1 MRHAVV
7 KSLLAHKL
15 RLALTAISVV
25 LGVSFITGT
34 LVLTDTLSRTFDTL
48 FGDVYKNT
56 DVVVRAKA
64 AFTDIQSADSREPV
78 PAGVLD
84 KVRTVNGVTEEVGE
98 VEGYAQLVDPNTGKA
113 VTTGG
118 APTLGETWTGSA
130 LSPLRLQSGRGP
142 TSAGEVAIDASTADR
157 RHIRVGDR
165 VKVLLRGPVQSATVV
180 GIVRFGSSGN
190 AAGATIVA
198 FDPTTAQRQLGVPGT
213 YTSISIKGAAGV
225 SQSTLRDR
233 VAGELPTGYEALTGK
248 ALAKETASQIQQ
260 ALGFIKTFLLVFAVI
275 ALFVGSFI
283 IANTFSMLVA
293 QRTRELALLRAVGA
307 SRRQVTRSVLAE
319 ALVVGV
325 LGATVGLAFGLLV
338 AVGLQALLGAFGAGL
353 PKGPLVFKP
362 ATAVW
367 AYVVGVGVTTIAA
380 YLPARRASKI
390 APVAALRDDVA
401 LPERSLRRRAVA
413 GVMATA
419 VGAAAMAAGLAG
431 AGSTPALLVG
441 LGALVVFIG
450 VATLSPFASRPVIR
464 VLGAPLGR
472 LFGTAGGL
480 SRENALRNPRRTA
493 ATAAALMIGLAL
505 ISAMTVMA
513 SSVKSSTSQIID
525 RSLGA
530 DYLAHSANYQGFSTD
545 LASKVAAAAGV
556 RSVSTLRFGKVQV
569 GAGGNTDVIATQPEG
584 VQDALNL
591 HLAQGSIAGVGDRG
605 LLVDEK
611 VAKEKHWRVGQVV
624 PVTFARTGRQQLTL
638 AGTYS
643 ENQVAGKYLISTA
656 TYDKNFSSHLD
667 NILLV
672 AGRHGV
678 PAKTTKAAVT
688 AAAAAFPNVTVED
701 QTEFKKSQSKQVDQL
716 LGLVTALLGLAVLI
730 AVLGIVNTLAL
741 SVIERTREI
750 GLLRA
755 VGMSRRQLRRMIR
768 LESVIISV
776 FGALLG
782 LVVGVV
788 FGWALV
794 RALKNDGISTLVIP
808 VGQLALYVV
817 LAGVVGVLAA
827 VLPARRAAKL
837 NVLRAVAS
845 T

>member
-1 MRHAVV
+1 MRNAVV

-34 LVLTDTLSRTFDTL
+34 FVLTDTLSRTFDTL
-48 FGDVYKNT
+48 FGDVYRNT
-56 DVVVRAKA
+56 DVVVRAEA
-64 AFTDIQSADSREPV
+64 AFTDIQTADSREPV

-84 KVRTVNGVTEEVGE
+84 KIRGVDGVTEAVGE
-98 VEGYAQLVDPNTGKA
+98 VEGYAQLVDPKTGKA

-130 LSPLRLQSGRGP
+130 LSPLRLQDGRGP
-142 TSAGEVAIDASTADR
+142 TTAGEVAIDASTADR
-157 RHIRVGDR
+157 HHIRVGDR
-165 VKVLLRGPVQSATVV
+165 VKVLLRGPVQPATVV

-198 FDPTTAQRQLGVPGT
+198 FDPTTAQRQLGEPGT

-225 SQSTLRDR
+225 SESALRDR
-233 VAGELPTGYEALTGK
+233 VAVELPTGFEALTGR

-325 LGATVGLAFGLLV
+325 VGATVGLAFGLLV

-362 ATAVW
+362 ATVIW
-367 AYVVGVGVTTIAA
+367 AYVVGVGVTTVAA

-413 GVMATA
+413 GVTA
-419 VGAAAMAAGLAG
+419 SALGAASMAAGLAG
-431 AGSTPALLVG
+431 VGSTPALLVG

-450 VATLSPFASRPVIR
+450 VAALSPFASRPVIR
-464 VLGAPLGR
+464 VLGAPLNR
-472 LFGTAGGL
+472 LFGTPGRL

-513 SSVKSSTSQIID
+513 SSVKSSFSDIID

-530 DYLAHSANYQGFSTD
+530 DYVAHSENYEGFSTD
-545 LASKVAAAAGV
+545 LAGKVAAAPGV
-556 RSVSTLRFGKVQV
+556 ASVATLRFGKMQL
-569 GAGGNTDVIATQPEG
+569 GTGGNADVIATQPDG
-584 VQDALNL
+584 VQQALNL
-591 HLAQGSIAGVGDRG
+591 HVVQGSIGGLAERG

-611 VAKEKHWRVGQVV
+611 VAKEKSWRVGQVV
-624 PVTFARTGRQQLTL
+624 PVTFARTGRHQLTL

-643 ENQVAGKYLISTA
+643 ENQLAGKYLISTA
-656 TYDKNFSSHLD
+656 TYDLNFSSHLD
-667 NILLV
+667 NILFV
-672 AGRHGV
+672 AGRDDV
-678 PAKTTKAAVT
+678 PATTTKSAVT

-701 QTEFKKSQSKQVDQL
+701 QTEFKKSQSGQVDQL

-755 VGMSRRQLRRMIR
+755 VGMSRRQLRRTIR

-788 FGWALV
+788 FGAALV
-794 RALKNDGISTLVIP
+794 RALKDDGISTLVIP
-808 VGQLALYVV
+808 VEQLALYVV

-837 NVLRAVAS
+837 NVLQAVAS